1 MIPLTYHS
9 LALVSSNIHP
19 SREIDLWGC
28 NIMIHTFTHSSPII
42 SFMVLLMKVV
52 VAMMY
57 DDENVD
63 QGDLE
68 RVP

>member
-28 NIMIHTFTHSSPII
+28 NIMIHTVTKSGSNHIVNGSTNE
-42 SFMVLLMKVV
+42 
-52 VAMMY
+52 
-57 DDENVD
+57 DDSN
-63 QGDLE
+63 GDF
-68 RVP
+68 V